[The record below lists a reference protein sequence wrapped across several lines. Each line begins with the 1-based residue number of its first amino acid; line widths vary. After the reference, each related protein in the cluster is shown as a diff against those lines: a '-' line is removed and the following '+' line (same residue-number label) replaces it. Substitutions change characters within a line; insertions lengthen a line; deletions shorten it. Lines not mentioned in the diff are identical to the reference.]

1 MNFSICILNIKKI
14 KKICDE
20 LFPNVE
26 DQVLVEKQ
34 LIAYRNLQGS
44 FFDCVALA
52 MAKAMPTHQW

>member
-1 MNFSICILNIKKI
+1 MDFSICVLNIRKFKN
-14 KKICDE
+14 ICDE

-34 LIAYRNLQGS
+34 LIAYRNLQVS
-44 FFDCVALA
+44 FFDCVAMA

>member
-1 MNFSICILNIKKI
+1 
-14 KKICDE
+14 
-20 LFPNVE
+20 LFGDKLFHNVE

-44 FFDCVALA
+44 FFDCVAMA